1 MSNVE
6 TRPPLNEL
14 SHNIIKKHFLR
25 VAVKKTDRNHTNIL
39 FRAYAV
45 KECCS
50 SFTEDQPNQALKML
64 CPKLRERR
72 VAIGKIKRSDHKKSR
87 FLS

>member
-6 TRPPLNEL
+6 TRPL
-14 SHNIIKKHFLR
+14 
-25 VAVKKTDRNHTNIL
+25 IL
-39 FRAYAV
+39 IP
-45 KECCS
+45 
-50 SFTEDQPNQALKML
+50 EDQPNQALKML
-64 CPKLRERR
+64 YPKLRERR